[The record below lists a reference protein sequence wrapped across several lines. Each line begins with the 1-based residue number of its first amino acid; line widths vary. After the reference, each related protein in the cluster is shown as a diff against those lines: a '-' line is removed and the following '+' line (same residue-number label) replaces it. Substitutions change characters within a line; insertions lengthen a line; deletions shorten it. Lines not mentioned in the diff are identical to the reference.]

1 MLVTIKRLSERIGL
15 CGKPEANMQMLTR
28 ATGRRHPAALWDY
41 TVLTD
46 TRHRWTHPTLTTAR
60 EAGTRFMY
68 PGGMEGW

>member
-28 ATGRRHPAALWDY
+28 ATGRRHLAALWDH

-46 TRHRWTHPTLTTAR
+46 TRHR
-60 EAGTRFMY
+60 
-68 PGGMEGW
+68 